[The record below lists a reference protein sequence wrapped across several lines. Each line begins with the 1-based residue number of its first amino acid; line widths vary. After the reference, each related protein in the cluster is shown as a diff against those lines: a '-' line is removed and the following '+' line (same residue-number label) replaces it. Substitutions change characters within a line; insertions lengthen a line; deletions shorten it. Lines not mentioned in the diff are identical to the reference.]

1 MIPTNDKAPKKFH
14 DDKNIDG
21 FVASSEITEISS
33 IPGKEEF
40 KDYKLDL
47 TGPFPADMNNSVKSY
62 KDYRCEYCSDS
73 SFGTKQHLNR
83 HIKSVHE
90 KQKDYI
96 CTSCGK
102 SFSQAPHLKTHIH
115 TVHEGNRDYKCIP
128 CEKSFSQAY
137 NLRKHIDKNH
147 EGQKYYKCDSCGES
161 FSQAGDLKKHNNTIH
176 QGKKDY
182 KCKTCAKSFS
192 TSQNL
197 KVHIYAIHNGCKD
210 YKCESCGK
218 TFSRASNLKT
228 HIHTVHHGHRDYKCD
243 TCDRSFSA
251 FSNLKKHIH
260 AVCKGNQDYKC
271 KFCDKSFTD
280 LRGLKRHSKRHD
292 LHKDYH
298 CYICGKSY
306 STATNLKNHIH
317 TIHEGHKDYKC
328 DSCSN
333 TFSQRGKLK
342 RHIQKIHENM
352 KEFKTSNSTTKNIKL
367 KCINS
372 GKKST
377 VRKTNIVQKEGEK
390 NSEGNNVLTNENQK
404 HILKDGE
411 FPFHQIQNE
420 DILNFFQKNSQS
432 KKLLKFFKMII
443 SGQIFSQRHFL
454 LLKEAATD
462 FETNS
467 EIMKS
472 QNITFLKDDGVID
485 DLLYEIGIKIF
496 DEISFKFDFDTSES
510 NFKSNYT
517 EYVIIP
523 EGIIY
528 YLMDTF
534 TLNYKIAEEVY
545 VTTTAALT

>member
-1 MIPTNDKAPKKFH
+1 
-14 DDKNIDG
+14 
-21 FVASSEITEISS
+21 
-33 IPGKEEF
+33 
-40 KDYKLDL
+40 
-47 TGPFPADMNNSVKSY
+47 
-62 KDYRCEYCSDS
+62 
-73 SFGTKQHLNR
+73 
-83 HIKSVHE
+83 
-90 KQKDYI
+90 
-96 CTSCGK
+96 
-102 SFSQAPHLKTHIH
+102 
-115 TVHEGNRDYKCIP
+115 
-128 CEKSFSQAY
+128 
-137 NLRKHIDKNH
+137 
-147 EGQKYYKCDSCGES
+147 
-161 FSQAGDLKKHNNTIH
+161 
-176 QGKKDY
+176 
-182 KCKTCAKSFS
+182 
-192 TSQNL
+192 
-197 KVHIYAIHNGCKD
+197 
-210 YKCESCGK
+210 
-218 TFSRASNLKT
+218 
-228 HIHTVHHGHRDYKCD
+228 
-243 TCDRSFSA
+243 
-251 FSNLKKHIH
+251 
-260 AVCKGNQDYKC
+260 
-271 KFCDKSFTD
+271 
-280 LRGLKRHSKRHD
+280 
-292 LHKDYH
+292 
-298 CYICGKSY
+298 
-306 STATNLKNHIH
+306 
-317 TIHEGHKDYKC
+317 
-328 DSCSN
+328 
-333 TFSQRGKLK
+333 
-342 RHIQKIHENM
+342 M

-390 NSEGNNVLTNENQK
+390 ISEGNNVLTNENQK

-443 SGQIFSQRHFL
+443 SGQIFSQRHFC
-454 LLKEAATD
+454 

-485 DLLYEIGIKIF
+485 DLLHEIGMKVF